1 MAFAERLIELR
12 KQAGL
17 SQESLAERLNISRQA
32 ISKWERGESTPDMDN
47 LKMLGQIYNVSMDYL
62 LLGKNETDLHEISE
76 KEPKTF
82 KTAVNKYKGYIW
94 AAIGIGAIILLF
106 YVTNIWT

>member
-1 MAFAERLIELR
+1 MAFIERLIELR

-47 LKMLGQIYNVSMDYL
+47 LKVLGQIYNVSIDYL
-62 LLGKNETDLHEISE
+62 LLGKNETVLNEVSE
-76 KEPKTF
+76 KGQKPLT
-82 KTAVNKYKGYIW
+82 TAVDKYKGYIW
-94 AAIGIGAIILLF
+94 AAIGIGTIILLF
-106 YVTNIWT
+106 FITSIWT

>member
-1 MAFAERLIELR
+1 MAFSERLIELR

-47 LKMLGQIYNVSMDYL
+47 LKVLGQIYNVSMDYL
-62 LLGKNETDLHEISE
+62 LLGKNETVLNSFTE
-76 KEPKTF
+76 KEKKPLI
-82 KTAVNKYKGYIW
+82 TAVNKYKGYIW
-94 AAIGIGAIILLF
+94 AAIGICTIILLF